1 MPSNALD
8 LSTAVIDCVAHVRRY
23 SVPMSPALILVGIYG
38 ALIALTVWF
47 HRRLRSALAERHPGA
62 LHIIDSMT
70 RSSARSRRGVDRV
83 ARYRMLQ
90 DPEIDRHL
98 RNLGRM
104 ETVFGY
110 AILAFFALVLILMA
124 VSAVPR

>member
-1 MPSNALD
+1 
-8 LSTAVIDCVAHVRRY
+8 
-23 SVPMSPALILVGIYG
+23 MSPALILAGIYG

-104 ETVFGY
+104 ETVLGY
-110 AILAFFALVLILMA
+110 AILAFFVLVLVIMA
-124 VSAVPR
+124 VSAALR

>member
-1 MPSNALD
+1 
-8 LSTAVIDCVAHVRRY
+8 
-23 SVPMSPALILVGIYG
+23 MSPALILVGIYG

-70 RSSARSRRGVDRV
+70 RSAVRSRRGVDRV

-90 DPEIDRHL
+90 DPEIDRHI
-98 RNLGRM
+98 RNLARI
-104 ETVFGY
+104 ETVLVY
-110 AILAFFALVLILMA
+110 AVLAFFALVLVMMA
-124 VSAVPR
+124 VSAAQR